1 MRIESSVTA
10 ITWLPFA
17 ALDRLP
23 ELPIGIA
30 VAHYDEP
37 PGEALGDL
45 DAWRDADRFREANQ
59 LQGWIEVENGEIVDY
74 GRDGRSVVT
83 GAGLDLDASQI
94 AFPAIEFP
102 VIRPEPEVGR
112 GFIRLQQTV
121 GGRIGFPVPRPL
133 RGRGYFHIG
142 SAQAWTTLELV
153 IRADGSSEG
162 RLVAASPFP
171 YHAVYDSAG
180 AFVTEQ
186 GLTDFDGW
194 YRECHDDSPWD
205 GNELED
211 ELDRVALS
219 GDARLRRRRLDRGE
233 TLVEQ
238 GEPGAEMY
246 LLLDGVL
253 DVEIDGEPV
262 AGVGSGAVL
271 GELAVLGDGRRTAT
285 LRAARPSRVAVLTP
299 THRLAELA
307 LARRQADRR

>member
-1 MRIESSVTA
+1 
-10 ITWLPFA
+10 
-17 ALDRLP
+17 
-23 ELPIGIA
+23 
-30 VAHYDEP
+30 
-37 PGEALGDL
+37 
-45 DAWRDADRFREANQ
+45 
-59 LQGWIEVENGEIVDY
+59 
-74 GRDGRSVVT
+74 
-83 GAGLDLDASQI
+83 
-94 AFPAIEFP
+94 
-102 VIRPEPEVGR
+102 
-112 GFIRLQQTV
+112 
-121 GGRIGFPVPRPL
+121 L

-186 GLTDFDGW
+186 GLADFDGW